1 MRFFAS
7 SGRFRAILM
16 AALSILLTAA
26 AHAAPITGTVTNKT
40 TNKPS
45 AGDDV
50 VLIAFAQ
57 GMQEAARTKT
67 DGQGHFTLDIPD
79 NGMHLV
85 RVDHQKATYF
95 EPVPPG
101 RKTVDVTVYDVAAKV
116 DGISTEADVIRL
128 ETTPQGLH
136 VVQNYFVKNDSNP
149 PRTQFSNRAYEI
161 YLPSDAKIEASAAM
175 GPSGMPVSSSP
186 MKLDDPGHYAFIFPV
201 RPGETRF
208 QLSYSL
214 PYSGSYKFTPRISM
228 PTQNLAIMLPKSM
241 QFSGGALFQQADV
254 DANAQTLLARNVQP
268 SQELAFTVS
277 GTGSMPRDSEQ
288 AGASAQAGAGA
299 QAGQQ
304 APAGMPGASDQA
316 ASAAPD
322 NRPGGGLGN
331 PIDTPD
337 PLQKYKWWILSGLAL
352 VLVAAAAFFLRGK
365 PAPAAA
371 AVAPGSGPN
380 PAPMPPASPLTPTV
394 QPIASANGHSQ
405 ALLAALKDELFALET
420 ERLEGKL
427 SDADYAET
435 KYALEIVLRRALAR
449 QSVQ

>member
-1 MRFFAS
+1 MHLLAS
-7 SGRFRAILM
+7 SRNRR
-16 AALSILLTAA
+16 AALLAA
-26 AHAAPITGTVTNKT
+26 LWFLFAAWVHAAPITGTVTNKT

-50 VLIAFAQ
+50 VLIAFGQ

-67 DGQGHFTLDIPD
+67 DADGHFTLDVPD
-79 NGMHLV
+79 QGMHLV

-95 EPVPPG
+95 EPVPAG
-101 RKTVDVTVYDVAAKV
+101 TKTVNVSVYDVAAKV
-116 DGISTEADVIRL
+116 EGVSTEADVMRI

-161 YLPSDAKIEASAAM
+161 YLPPEAKIEASAAM

-201 RPGETRF
+201 RPGESRF
-208 QLSYSL
+208 QLSYTL

-228 PTQNLAIMLPKSM
+228 PAENLAVMLPKSM
-241 QFSGGALFQQADV
+241 QFSGGPPFQQADV
-254 DANAQTLLARNVQP
+254 DTSAQTYLARNVQP

-288 AGASAQAGAGA
+288 AGANA

-304 APAGMPGASDQA
+304 APAGMPGAGDQTA
-316 ASAAPD
+316 AAAPD

-352 VLVAAAAFFLRGK
+352 VFVVAAAFFLRAK
-365 PAPAAA
+365 PAPVADGAPSA
-371 AVAPGSGPN
+371 PAPGPIPN
-380 PAPMPPASPLTPTV
+380 PSQLTPTMQSV
-394 QPIASANGHSQ
+394 SSANGHSK
-405 ALLAALKDELFALET
+405 ALFAVLKEELFSLET

-427 SDADYAET
+427 SEADYAET
-435 KYALEIVLRRALAR
+435 KSALEVVLRRALAR
-449 QSVQ
+449 QTAE

>member
-1 MRFFAS
+1 MKLLAS
-7 SGRFRAILM
+7 SRRCRAV
-16 AALSILLTAA
+16 LLVVLGVLFAVG

-50 VLIAFAQ
+50 VLIAFGQ

-67 DGQGHFTLDIPD
+67 DGEGHFTLDIAD

-101 RKTVDVTVYDVAAKV
+101 TKTVNVTVYDVAPKV
-116 DGISTEADVIRL
+116 EGISTEADVMRI

-161 YLPSDAKIEASAAM
+161 YLPPDAKIEASAAM

-201 RPGETRF
+201 RPGESRF
-208 QLSYSL
+208 QLSYTL
-214 PYSGSYKFTPRISM
+214 PYSGSFKFTPRISM
-228 PTQNLAIMLPKSM
+228 PTENLAVMLPKSM
-241 QFSGGALFQQADV
+241 QFSGGTPFQQADV
-254 DANAQTLLARNVQP
+254 DTSAQTFLARNVQP

-288 AGASAQAGAGA
+288 AGANA

-304 APAGMPGASDQA
+304 APAGMPGAGDQS
-316 ASAAPD
+316 ASPAPD
-322 NRPGGGLGN
+322 NRPGGGLGT

-352 VLVAAAAFFLRGK
+352 VLVVAAAFFLRAK
-365 PAPAAA
+365 PAPGGTANPVSA
-371 AVAPGSGPN
+371 
-380 PAPMPPASPLTPTV
+380 PAPSASPLVPTV
-394 QPIASANGHSQ
+394 HPIASVNGHSK

-427 SDADYAET
+427 SETDYAET
-435 KYALEIVLRRALAR
+435 KSALEIVLRRALGR
-449 QSVQ
+449 QPVQ